1 MESNMEVP
9 QKIKDRSTI
18 LYHYTIFKE
27 QNYNKW
33 QISAR
38 DLIHRIVNT
47 DNIVF

>member
-1 MESNMEVP
+1 MEVP
-9 QKIKDRSTI
+9 QKIKDRYTI

-27 QNYNKW
+27 QNYKW